1 MKETIKGL
9 VSIIIPIYNV
19 EEYLVRCFDSIYSQ
33 GVNEDI
39 FEVIAVIDGSPD
51 NSIDITKEYARNHK
65 NLIVIEKENGGV
77 SSARNKGMDV
87 ATGEHIMF
95 IDPDDSL
102 LPNCLSSILSK
113 IDKQKTDLII
123 LRSFVGTEQERYPWI
138 GTFETDKIYT
148 GLEVYEKGYTRG
160 SIWAVVYSRNFLMS
174 NNLYLPLNIKNSEDS
189 IFFMQCQIAAEKVL
203 FADIKAYSITER
215 PGSASR
221 SMNETRLILWFKA
234 LEYIKELKKEK
245 QYKGLEKSIAD
256 GLTYSILSDITNNS
270 IKLMGWKAKRFL
282 ISNKIKEFRPICNKN
297 IKHSLLINKIMKHIL
312 NNSFNLFFC
321 ISYIRYKI
329 NK

>member
-1 MKETIKGL
+1 MKL
-9 VSIIIPIYNV
+9 SIIIPIYNV

-33 GVNEDI
+33 DANEDI

-95 IDPDDSL
+95 IDPDDRL

-123 LRSFVGTEQERYPWI
+123 LRSFVGTEQEKYPWI
-138 GTFETDKIYT
+138 GTFETGRIYT
-148 GLEVYEKGYTRG
+148 GLEVYQKGYTRG
-160 SIWAVVYSRNFLMS
+160 SVCAVVYNRSFLIS
-174 NNLYLPLNIKNSEDS
+174 KELFLPLNIKNSEDS

-221 SMNETRLILWFKA
+221 CMNETRLRLWFNA
-234 LEYIKELKKEK
+234 LKYIKELKKEK
-245 QYKGLEKSIAD
+245 QYKGIEESMAD

-270 IKLMGWKAKRFL
+270 VKLMGWKAKRFL
-282 ISNKIKEFRPICNKN
+282 ISNKIKEFCPICNEN

>member
-1 MKETIKGL
+1 MKL
-9 VSIIIPIYNV
+9 SIIIPIYNV

-123 LRSFVGTEQERYPWI
+123 LRSFVGTEQEQYPWI
-138 GTFETDKIYT
+138 GTFETGRIYT
-148 GLEVYEKGYTRG
+148 GLEVYQKGYTRG

-174 NNLYLPLNIKNSEDS
+174 NNLYLPLNVKNSEDS

-203 FADIKAYSITER
+203 FADIKAYSITVR
-215 PGSASR
+215 PDSASR
-221 SMNETRLILWFKA
+221 NMTQQRLEQWFEA
-234 LEYIKELKKEK
+234 LKYIKKIKTDKCNSTIE
-245 QYKGLEKSIAD
+245 IVMMD
-256 GLTYSILSDITNNS
+256 GVNYSTISSITNNA
-270 IKLMGWKAKRFL
+270 IRVMGWKAKRFL
-282 ISNKIKEFRPICNKN
+282 KSNEINEYLPICGEN
-297 IKHSLLINKIMKHIL
+297 IRHSTFINKIMKHIL
-312 NNSFNLFFC
+312 NNSFNMFFY
-321 ISYIRYKI
+321 ISYIRNIIYK
-329 NK
+329 